1 MGEGAGAGEW
11 VRVSGVPAIE
21 EVAEGVD
28 GMPLQVH
35 PVQLHLDLMRVRVR
49 ARVRVR
55 GEGEGEAAPVH
66 LNPDH
71 QHGRARR
78 Q

>member
-1 MGEGAGAGEW
+1 M
-11 VRVSGVPAIE
+11 RVSGVPAIE

-55 GEGEGEAAPVH
+55 GEGEGHGKSTAHDLCREHAAA
-66 LNPDH
+66 
-71 QHGRARR
+71 RAARAATAG
-78 Q
+78 